1 MLYCHIYLRDEYDSW
16 EIFMKKQWRV
26 QAKRADFKA
35 LGEKF
40 GIDQVVA
47 RVIRNRDIVTE
58 EDFENYIYGTLDN
71 VNDPYELLDVELA
84 ADIVAGSIEA
94 EEKIRI
100 VGDYDVDGVTS
111 TYILYDALRRLGADV
126 SYDIP
131 HRLTDGYG
139 INVRIVEQAYEDGVS
154 TIITCDN
161 GISAVEAVDRAREL
175 GMTVVVTD
183 HHEVQ
188 ELPDADAII
197 DPHQPG
203 DSYAFAD
210 ICGAEVAYKFVK
222 VLYETMGQSLARYD
236 YLEFLALA
244 TVCDVMPIINE
255 NKIYAREGM
264 NRMQETSNIGL
275 RAMIEACGLQGKK
288 FTTYYLNF
296 IIGPAINVAGKLGS
310 AKRAVELFL
319 TEDSSEAARIAS
331 ELVEQNNHRKELTTQ
346 GVNAAIESIADRME
360 VDEDGDMVPVDK
372 VVMAYISGIP
382 EGVAGVVAGRI
393 KEKYSRPTII
403 FTDTNTPGLL
413 KGSGR
418 SIEAYNMFE
427 ALMKH
432 RDKMVGFGGHPMAA
446 GLSIEEDMFETF
458 RDAVNADCTLEASDL
473 VDKLMIDAPMP
484 MSYATLTLAEQIES
498 IGPFGEGN
506 KSPIFAEKNL
516 EVLGYEIYGAKSNV
530 MKLRVKSQ
538 DGRIHAVTFF
548 RPEEFEE
555 RINKWFTAEECDKMK
570 RGIATGCKV
579 DIAYEITVNEYNGN
593 RTLQYMLLDYD
604 KS

>member
-1 MLYCHIYLRDEYDSW
+1 
-16 EIFMKKQWRV
+16 MKKQWRI

-35 LGEKF
+35 LGERF
-40 GIDQVVA
+40 NIDQVVA
-47 RVIRNRDIVTE
+47 RVIRNRDIETD
-58 EDFENYIYGTLDN
+58 EDFENYIYGTLES

-131 HRLTDGYG
+131 HRITDGYG
-139 INVRIVEQAYEDGVS
+139 INVRIVEQAYNDGVS

-175 GMTVVVTD
+175 GMTVVITD

-197 DPHQPG
+197 DPHQQG
-203 DSYAFAD
+203 DSYAYAD

-222 VLYETMGQSLARYD
+222 VLYDTMGQSLARYD

-244 TVCDVMPIINE
+244 TVCDVMPILNE

-264 NRMQETSNIGL
+264 NRLQETSNIGL
-275 RAMIEACGLQGKK
+275 RALIEASGLRGKK
-288 FTTYYLNF
+288 FSTYHLNF
-296 IIGPAINVAGKLGS
+296 ILGPALNVAGKLGS

-319 TEDSSEAARIAS
+319 TEDSSEAARIAN
-331 ELVEQNNHRKELTTQ
+331 ELVEQNNLRKDLTTK
-346 GVNAAIESIADRME
+346 GVNAAIESLGSRM
-360 VDEDGDMVPVDK
+360 VLDEDGDMIPSDK
-372 VVMAYISGIP
+372 VVMAYIEGIP

-393 KEKYSRPTII
+393 RERYARPTII
-403 FTDTNTPGLL
+403 FTDTNTPGVL

-418 SIEAYNMFE
+418 SVEAYNMFE
-427 ALMKH
+427 SLLGFKDM
-432 RDKMVGFGGHPMAA
+432 MLGFGGHPMAA
-446 GLSIEEDMFETF
+446 GLSIEKDRFEEF
-458 RDAVNADCTLEASDL
+458 RDAVNAACTLEASDL
-473 VDKLMIDAPMP
+473 VDKLMIDVPMP
-484 MSYATLTLAEQIES
+484 MSYASIALAEQIES
-498 IGPFGEGN
+498 IGPFGQCNE
-506 KSPIFAEKNL
+506 SPIFAEKNL
-516 EVLGYEIYGAKSNV
+516 EVLGYEIYGAKLNV
-530 MKLRVKSQ
+530 MKLRVKSK
-538 DGRIHAVTFF
+538 DGRIHAVTYF

-570 RGIATGCKV
+570 RGIATGRQL
-579 DIAYEITVNEYNGN
+579 DIAYEISINEYNGN
-593 RTLQYMLLDYD
+593 RTLQYLMLDFD
-604 KS
+604 RS

>member
-1 MLYCHIYLRDEYDSW
+1 
-16 EIFMKKQWRV
+16 MKKQWRI

-35 LGEKF
+35 LGERF
-40 GIDQVVA
+40 NIDQVVA

-58 EDFENYIYGTLDN
+58 EDFENYIYGTLEN

-131 HRLTDGYG
+131 HRITDGYG
-139 INVRIVEQAYEDGVS
+139 INVRIVEQAYNDGVS

-175 GMTVVVTD
+175 GMTVVITD

-197 DPHQPG
+197 DPHQQG
-203 DSYAFAD
+203 DSYAYAD

-222 VLYETMGQSLARYD
+222 VLYDTMGQSLARYD

-244 TVCDVMPIINE
+244 TVCDVMPILNE

-275 RAMIEACGLQGKK
+275 RALIEACGLRGKK
-288 FTTYYLNF
+288 FSTYHLNF
-296 IIGPAINVAGKLGS
+296 IIGPALNVAGKLGS

-319 TEDSSEAARIAS
+319 TEDSSEAARIAT
-331 ELVEQNNHRKELTTQ
+331 ELVEQNNLRKDLTTK
-346 GVNAAIESIADRME
+346 GVNAVVDSLESRLHL
-360 VDEDGDMVPVDK
+360 DEDGDMIPSDK
-372 VVMAYISGIP
+372 VVMAYIPGIP

-393 KEKYSRPTII
+393 REKYARPTII
-403 FTDTNTPGLL
+403 FTDTNTPGVL

-418 SIEAYNMFE
+418 SVEAYNMFE
-427 ALMKH
+427 SLLEFKDM
-432 RDKMVGFGGHPMAA
+432 MLGFGGHPMAA
-446 GLSIEEDMFETF
+446 GLSIEKDRFEEF
-458 RDAVNADCTLEASDL
+458 RDAVNAACTLEETDL
-473 VDKLMIDAPMP
+473 VDKLMIDVPMP
-484 MSYATLTLAEQIES
+484 MSYASITLAEQIEA
-498 IGPFGEGN
+498 IGPFGQCNE
-506 KSPIFAEKNL
+506 SPIFAEKISRS
-516 EVLGYEIYGAKSNV
+516 LGTKS
-530 MKLRVKSQ
+530 MAQS
-538 DGRIHAVTFF
+538 
-548 RPEEFEE
+548 
-555 RINKWFTAEECDKMK
+555 
-570 RGIATGCKV
+570 
-579 DIAYEITVNEYNGN
+579 
-593 RTLQYMLLDYD
+593 
-604 KS
+604 

>member
-1 MLYCHIYLRDEYDSW
+1 
-16 EIFMKKQWRV
+16 MKKQWRV

-35 LGEKF
+35 LGERF
-40 GIDQVVA
+40 NIDQVVA
-47 RVIRNRDIVTE
+47 RVIRNRDIETE
-58 EDFENYIYGTLDN
+58 DEFENYIYGTLEN

-131 HRLTDGYG
+131 HRITDGYG
-139 INVRIVEQAYEDGVS
+139 INVRIVEQAYNDGVS

-175 GMTVVVTD
+175 GMTVVITD

-203 DSYAFAD
+203 DSYAYAD
-210 ICGAEVAYKFVK
+210 ICGAEVAYKFVR
-222 VLYETMGQSLARYD
+222 VLYETMGQALARYD

-244 TVCDVMPIINE
+244 TVCDVMPILNE

-275 RAMIEACGLQGKK
+275 RALIEACGLRGKK
-288 FTTYYLNF
+288 FTTYHLNF
-296 IIGPAINVAGKLGS
+296 IIGPALNVAGKLGS

-319 TEDSSEAARIAS
+319 TEDSSEAARIAA
-331 ELVEQNNHRKELTTQ
+331 ELVEQNNHRKDLTIQ
-346 GVNAAIESIADRME
+346 GVNAAVDSLSDRLAP
-360 VDEDGDMVPVDK
+360 DEDDDLVPTDK
-372 VVMAYISGIP
+372 VVMAYIQGIP

-393 KEKYSRPTII
+393 REKYARPTII
-403 FTDTNTPGLL
+403 FTDTNTPGVL

-418 SIEAYNMFE
+418 SVEAYNMFE
-427 ALMKH
+427 SLLKFKDM
-432 RDKMVGFGGHPMAA
+432 MLGFGGHPMAA
-446 GLSIEEDMFETF
+446 GLSIEKDKFEGF

-473 VDKLMIDAPMP
+473 VDKLMIDVPMP
-484 MSYATLTLAEQIES
+484 MSYATIQLAEQIES
-498 IGPFGEGN
+498 IGPFGQGN
-506 KSPIFAEKNL
+506 ESPIFAEKNL
-516 EVLGYEIYGAKSNV
+516 EVLGYEIYGAKMNV
-530 MKLRVKSQ
+530 MKLRVKSK
-538 DGRIHAVTFF
+538 DGRIHTITYF

-570 RGIATGCKV
+570 RNIASGAKL
-579 DIAYEITVNEYNGN
+579 DIAYEISINEYNGN
-593 RTLQYMLLDYD
+593 RTLQFLMLDYD
-604 KS
+604 KA